1 MDLKICIYS
10 QQKTG
15 STSLYYIINN
25 SGFKVDKRH
34 YNYDAIRDIPYDIII
49 VPFRN
54 IKEIII
60 SGYFENV
67 ARRKF
72 YLDMPRG
79 IKKILNIPI
88 EKHIENIINYNWNK
102 DNHYSIKGIEKTLK
116 DIFDIN
122 LKDYKFDDYIILEKE
137 NKKLKKKSKIVL
149 CNFIKMNTEKKDK
162 MFTEL
167 DMKVNN
173 INFHTNIGE
182 KKWYNK
188 IYIESKKLLKDNK
201 FENLYD
207 ITFEK

>member
-207 ITFEK
+207 IKFKK